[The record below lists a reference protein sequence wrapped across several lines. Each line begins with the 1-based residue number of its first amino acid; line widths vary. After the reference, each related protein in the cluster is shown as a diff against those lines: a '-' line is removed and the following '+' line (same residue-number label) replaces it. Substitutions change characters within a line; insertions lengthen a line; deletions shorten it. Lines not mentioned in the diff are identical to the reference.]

1 MDTPTTS
8 RLQYRYSAR
17 QIAEAA
23 GCSKT
28 TVMRHAACMPV
39 RMVGQTRVFTAKERA
54 KILAAVKPVGNPLM
68 GPKQPRTYGKKK
80 SD

>member
-1 MDTPTTS
+1 MSAAQFT
-8 RLQYRYSAR
+8 AR

-28 TVMRHAACMPV
+28 TVMRHAVGMPV
-39 RMVGQTRVFTAKERA
+39 RMVGQTRVFTARERA
-54 KILAAVKPVGNPLM
+54 KILAAIKPVGNPLM
-68 GPKQPRTYGKKK
+68 GPKQPRTYGKKQ